1 MPLEAPLFSAHE
13 LAVYRG
19 DRCLIR
25 GLSLDV
31 GAGDIVHL
39 VGPNGCGKTSLM
51 RVLAGLGSP
60 EHGEVRWRGRALR
73 GQDAAFLQ
81 NTAWLGHSAGLK
93 GDLTLEE
100 NIRFDNALRR
110 GAGESRIGTV
120 LEALG
125 LGGRRDVV
133 ARGLSAGQR
142 RRLALARVLLSDA
155 ALWLL
160 DEPFTNLD
168 ADGQDFVRGMF
179 ADHAG
184 AGGAI
189 VFAAHAS
196 VDIDGRAVRR
206 LTWQASA

>member
-1 MPLEAPLFSAHE
+1 MQAPLFSAHD
-13 LAVYRG
+13 LAVFRG

-31 GAGDIVHL
+31 GPGDIVHL

-51 RVLAGLGSP
+51 RVLAGLGTP
-60 EHGEVRWRGRALR
+60 EHGEVRWRGQPLR
-73 GQDAAFLQ
+73 SHEAAFLQ

-93 GDLTLEE
+93 GDLTLDE
-100 NIRFDNALRR
+100 NIQFDNALRR
-110 GAGESRIGTV
+110 GAAQDRIDTV
-120 LEALG
+120 LDALG
-125 LGGRRDVV
+125 LGARRDVP

-168 ADGQDFVRGMF
+168 ADGQAFVRGMF
-179 ADHAG
+179 GDHAA

-189 VFAAHAS
+189 VFAAHS
-196 VDIDGRAVRR
+196 TVDIDGRGVRR
-206 LTWQASA
+206 LTWQANA

>member
-1 MPLEAPLFSAHE
+1 METPLFSAHD
-13 LAVYRG
+13 LAVFRG
-19 DRCLIR
+19 ERCLIQS
-25 GLSLDV
+25 LSLEV
-31 GAGDIVHL
+31 AAGDIVHL

-51 RVLAGLGSP
+51 RVFAGLATP
-60 EHGEVRWRGRALR
+60 ERGDVQWRGAPIHRCLTE
-73 GQDAAFLQ
+73 FHQ
-81 NTAWLGHSAGLK
+81 NLAWLGHAAGLK

-110 GAGESRIGTV
+110 RAAPQRVSEV
-120 LEALG
+120 LQRLG
-125 LGGRRDVV
+125 LANRRDVA

-168 ADGQDFVRGMF
+168 DSGQSLVSELFR
-179 ADHAG
+179 DHAA

-189 VFAAHAS
+189 VFAAHSA
-196 VDIDGRAVRR
+196 VDIEGRTVRR
-206 LTWQASA
+206 LAWQGHG